1 MKDRFLSMGK
11 NTQNQQT
18 LFINK
23 AEIDSIFEAQV
34 NNRWNVGQSSTK
46 ERIEKL
52 KKLENWIINNK
63 QAIRNALHKDLKK
76 PPTEVDLTEIAVSLL
91 EIRHAIRHLRKWITP
106 KRVRRT
112 LIYLTARSWIQY
124 EPRGVVLI
132 ISPWNYSIN
141 LVFAPLSAAIA
152 AGNCVVLKP
161 SECSPNSSNLIKTAI
176 SELFQEDEVAVF
188 NGGKEVAIELLK
200 KPFDH
205 IFFTGSTETGK
216 KVMEAA
222 SKTLS
227 SVTLELGG
235 KSPVIIDQTANLKD
249 AAHKIIWAK
258 ILNGGQSC
266 HAPDYLLVHESL
278 QSEFIEKL
286 KYYTKKL
293 LGGDDAS
300 WQASKDFARIID
312 GQHFN
317 RLKQLL
323 DDTIKDGAKIEIGG
337 KFNEND
343 NYIDPTVLSNVTPTS
358 AIMREEIFGPIL
370 PILTFSD
377 IDDTIELINMK
388 TKPLALYLFSKNKS
402 RIDHVL
408 KNTSAGT
415 TCINDIYIQYSQTNL
430 PFGGANHSG
439 IGKAHGFYAFQ
450 EFSNMRAVLKH
461 HRIAPLKLVYPPYTK
476 RVQKIA
482 DIIIKYF

>member
-1 MKDRFLSMGK
+1 MNEKIK
-11 NTQNQQT
+11 TQQT

-23 AEIDSIFEAQV
+23 EEIDSVFAAMV
-34 NNRWNVGQSSTK
+34 NNRWNVAQTSAS

-63 QAIRNALHKDLKK
+63 QAIRDALYNDLKK

-91 EIRHAIRHLRKWITP
+91 EIRHAIRHLRKWIKP
-106 KRVRRT
+106 KRVKRT
-112 LIYLTARSWIQY
+112 PIYLTARSWIQY

-141 LVFAPLSAAIA
+141 LLFSPLSAAIA
-152 AGNCVVLKP
+152 AGNCVILKP
-161 SECSPNSSNLIKTAI
+161 SEFSPNSSSLIEEAI
-176 SELFQEDEVAVF
+176 SELFPEKEVAIF

-258 ILNGGQSC
+258 ILNSGQSC
-266 HAPDYLLVHESL
+266 HAPDYLLVHESIQFEL
-278 QSEFIEKL
+278 IERL
-286 KYYTKKL
+286 KHYIKKL
-293 LGGDDAS
+293 LGENELFWS
-300 WQASKDFARIID
+300 SSKNFARIINH
-312 GQHFN
+312 QHFN
-317 RLKQLL
+317 RLKRLL
-323 DDTIKDGAKIEIGG
+323 KDTITEGAKVEIGG
-337 KFNEND
+337 KFNESD
-343 NYIDPTVLSNVTPTS
+343 NYIDPTVLSNVFPTS
-358 AIMREEIFGPIL
+358 AIMGEEIFGPII
-370 PILTFSD
+370 PILTFSN
-377 IDDTIELINMK
+377 IDDAIRQVNENP
-388 TKPLALYLFSKNKS
+388 KPLAFYIFSKNKS
-402 RIDHVL
+402 HVDRAL

-415 TCINDIYIQYSQTNL
+415 TCINDVYIQYSQTNL
-430 PFGGANHSG
+430 PFGGVNHSG
-439 IGKAHGFYAFQ
+439 LGKAHGHYAFL
-450 EFSNMRAVLKH
+450 EFSNLRAVLKH
-461 HRIAPLKLVYPPYTK
+461 NRFAPLKLVFPPYTK
-476 RVQKIA
+476 FVQKIT
-482 DIIIKYF
+482 DTIIKYF

>member
-1 MKDRFLSMGK
+1 MSKE
-11 NTQNQQT
+11 THNQQNIF
-18 LFINK
+18 LNK
-23 AEIDSIFEAQV
+23 VNIDSVFTAQV
-34 NNRWNVGQSSTK
+34 NNHWNVGQTSAK
-46 ERIEKL
+46 ERIAKL

-63 QAIRNALHKDLKK
+63 QAIRDTLYKDFKK
-76 PPTEVDLTEIAVSLL
+76 PSTEVDLTEIAVSLL
-91 EIRHAIRHLRKWITP
+91 EIRHAIRHLRKWIKP
-106 KRVRRT
+106 KRVKRT
-112 LIYLTARSWIQY
+112 PIYLTARSWIQY

-152 AGNCVVLKP
+152 AGNCVILKP
-161 SECSPNSSNLIKTAI
+161 SEFCPRSSNLIETAI
-176 SELFQEDEVAVF
+176 SELFSENEVAVF
-188 NGGKEVAIELLK
+188 NGGKKVAIELLK

-235 KSPVIIDQTANLKD
+235 KSPVVIDQTANLKD

-266 HAPDYLLVHESL
+266 HAPDYLLVHESI

-286 KYYTKKL
+286 KHYIKKL
-293 LGGDDAS
+293 LGDNES
-300 WQASKDFARIID
+300 LWSSSKDFARIID
-312 GQHFN
+312 HRHFI

-323 DDTIKDGAKIEIGG
+323 NDAIRNGAKIEIGG

-343 NYIDPTVLSNVTPTS
+343 NYVDPTILSNVSLTS
-358 AIMREEIFGPIL
+358 AIMKEEIFGPIL
-370 PILTFSD
+370 PILTFSN
-377 IDDTIELINMK
+377 IDDATNQVNK
-388 TKPLALYLFSKNKS
+388 NPKPLALYIFSKNKS
-402 RIDHVL
+402 HIKSIF

-415 TCINDIYIQYSQTNL
+415 TCINDVYIQYSQTNL
-430 PFGGANHSG
+430 PFGGVNHSG

-450 EFSNMRAVLKH
+450 EFSNLRAILKH
-461 HRIAPLKLVYPPYTK
+461 HRFAPLKLVYPPYSK

-482 DIIIKYF
+482 DLIIKYF